1 MASHPNAGASAYN
14 SQGAA
19 YYMMGRF
26 EEAAESYRQV
36 IATEPTAAAYSN
48 IGSIYFYRG
57 QYEDAVIMYRE
68 AVALAPE
75 NPVWWGNLGD
85 GLLELGDNLNESA
98 LAYRKAADLADEM
111 LHANPE
117 DAEIL
122 TNLAHYYSRLGDDER
137 ATRYLSR
144 ALFAAPDD
152 TYAHYYAALV
162 HLEAG
167 RMQQAL
173 EEIQRSVELGY
184 PIVLLTPDPQFAELR
199 SNESFL
205 GLIETN

>member
-1 MASHPNAGASAYN
+1 
-14 SQGAA
+14 
-19 YYMMGRF
+19 MMGRF

-36 IATEPTAAAYSN
+36 MATEPTAVAYSN
-48 IGSIYFYRG
+48 IGIMYFYNG

-85 GLLELGDNLNESA
+85 GLLELGDKLNESA
-98 LAYRKAADLADEM
+98 LVYRKAADLAEEM
-111 LHANPE
+111 LYANPE

-122 TNLAHYYSRLGDDER
+122 TNLAHYYARLGDDER

-152 TYAHYYAALV
+152 TYAHTYAHYYAALV

-167 RMQQAL
+167 RLQEAL

-184 PIVLLTPDPQFAELR
+184 PIVLLAPDPQFAELR
-199 SNESFL
+199 SNKSFL
-205 GLIETN
+205 GLIK